1 MWFLHK
7 QNQGYF
13 SLVGKNEFE
22 HPDTGRVRDTAGS
35 PGRLERWLQTWRYRS
50 LLLVFASSRIL
61 PYIGLDAASP
71 FHASERVS
79 ILKWTVLNSR
89 GTACSSCSNIHFK
102 GPAVAATAQTPER
115 HCTTNSVVNHRP
127 WIGLTTKGPFSKFP
141 KSIIGWTWAGTFKF
155 AQVGQ
160 RSHPLDQTPIREGYL
175 RILASL
181 PNPSF

>member
-1 MWFLHK
+1 MCPPWFACKIGGDAEISEIKFTAALAWNNKKNAMWFLHK

-22 HPDTGRVRDTAGS
+22 HPDTAGS
-35 PGRLERWLQTWRYRS
+35 PGWLERWLQTWWYRS

-89 GTACSSCSNIHFK
+89 GTACSSCPNIHFK
-102 GPAVAATAQTPER
+102 GPAVAATAQTPGR

-127 WIGLTTKGPFSKFP
+127 MDWPYDEGPIF
-141 KSIIGWTWAGTFKF
+141 
-155 AQVGQ
+155 
-160 RSHPLDQTPIREGYL
+160 
-175 RILASL
+175 
-181 PNPSF
+181 